1 LHPGLAPDAAAA
13 IVAGTVRRVGIY
25 RERILPHIIDR
36 ACGTPELKDW
46 RAQVAAGLSG
56 TVVEIGFGSGLNVAA
71 YPDDVEIV
79 YAVEPAEVARRLAE
93 PRIAAGRV
101 TVEHVGLDG
110 QQIPLADASCDGAL
124 STFTLCTIP
133 DVRAA
138 LAELRRVV
146 RPGGRFHFL
155 EHGLAP
161 DPGVAKWQRRI
172 EPAQRRLADGCHL
185 TRDPAELV
193 TAAGFELE
201 QLSSRYARGPKPWS
215 WFTEGVARNP

>member
-1 LHPGLAPDAAAA
+1 M
-13 IVAGTVRRVGIY
+13 Y
-25 RERILPHIIDR
+25 RERILPHIVDR
-36 ACGTPELKDW
+36 ACGTPELQAW
-46 RAQVAAGLSG
+46 RNQVAAGLFG
-56 TVVEIGFGSGLNVAA
+56 EVVEIGFGSGLNVEA
-71 YPDDVEIV
+71 YPDEVEIV
-79 YAVEPAEVARRLAE
+79 FAVEPADVARRLAE

-101 TVEHVGLDG
+101 RVEHVGFDG
-110 QQIPLADASCDGAL
+110 QQIPLDDDSCDGAL

-133 DVRAA
+133 DVPAA

-161 DPGVAKWQRRI
+161 DAGIATWQRRI
-172 EPAQRRLADGCHL
+172 EPIQKRLADGCHL

-201 QLSSRYARGPKPWS
+201 QVSSRYGRGPKPWA